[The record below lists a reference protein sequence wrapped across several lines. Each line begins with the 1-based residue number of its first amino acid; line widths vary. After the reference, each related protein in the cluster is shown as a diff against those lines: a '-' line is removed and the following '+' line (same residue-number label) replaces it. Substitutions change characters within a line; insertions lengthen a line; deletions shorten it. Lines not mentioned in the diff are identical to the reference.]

1 MSRAGDFQELQASS
15 ISAQTVESVPNEGQ
29 EFGLSRVGQDRGAA
43 VRIRGAVKL
52 AEVAVCALLAC
63 CVARAQGVPAPS
75 QGANGTS
82 AGQGVATPGSAG
94 AVPQA
99 SQGVVPANSAAGRR
113 APLDDLKG
121 LSETGLSTSVWDW
134 KGLTVDKVEFEGVTF
149 GSAEKLP
156 KELTQKAGQP
166 LDPAKVRES
175 TRRLFA
181 SGRYRDIA
189 VRGIRHGDSVTLVF
203 AGSPRYYVGRVTIE
217 GVKSERLTSLLE
229 FSTKLEPGTAFTDAE
244 VPAGEA
250 GIKQTLA
257 QNGYFEPTV
266 VAVKTRREAE
276 QSVDV
281 TYRVNIG
288 TQARVGNVAVTGQDP
303 GLTEKDF
310 RKKGKLKRRSKVTRD
325 TTSNALTNLR
335 AVYQKKDRLEGTI
348 ALDKQTYEPP
358 RKELDYDFLA
368 NQGPVVKVVI
378 EGAKV
383 SKSRMHLLVPIFE
396 EGTIDNDLLN
406 EGTHNIKDFLQ
417 QQGYFDASVEVR
429 VIGENTPSERVVYT
443 VDKNVKHRVV
453 AVDFKGNKY
462 FNDDT
467 LRERTRVQKAD
478 AYLRSGRY
486 SQGLVTSD
494 VSSIEAIYRAN
505 GFSNVKVT
513 PTVTDTDD
521 TKGGKPLKLALI
533 HVTYAVAEGPQQT
546 FGAVNLSGVDAT
558 RNEDVKKLLNTQSGQ
573 PFSLITLSGDR
584 DAVLGYYVSRGF
596 DQARV
601 EIKQQIET
609 ADPTKTDVT
618 LNVVEGQQVFINKV
632 LLSGLNHT
640 KQRIV
645 DGQILVHAGD
655 PLDQSAL
662 LQTQRNLYNLA
673 LFNEVVAA
681 VQNPTGDAPEKNV
694 LVQLTEAK
702 RWDVTYG
709 FGFEAETG
717 RPTRGQ
723 ISAASKIQLGLD
735 PNAKFAQQGKTGV
748 SPRVSVDVSRI
759 NFRGTQQSVTLHG
772 TYGLLEKV
780 ATLSFQ
786 NPNLLGSPN
795 LSAQLSGGYTNVQ
808 NISTFAASTLQG
820 DFRVTQKVRKTD
832 TFIYD
837 FQYRRVAV
845 DPNSLQVSANLI
857 PLLSQP
863 VRVGGPGVTWFH
875 DRRSP
880 SPLDATKG
888 WYASVQEFLASSK
901 FGSQTD
907 FNKVDATYSSYYS
920 FGKEKRRY
928 TFARNTRFGFEKD
941 FGVNPNVGNQ
951 ECVGSLLTTNASCSP
966 VPLPER
972 LYAGGATSHR
982 GFAINAAG
990 PRDLQTGYPVGGTA
1004 VFVNSLE
1011 LRLPAPVLPVVG
1023 SSVNFVVF
1031 HDMGNVFQH
1040 VSDVF
1045 PSFGRFHQPNQDTCK
1060 NVSGSIGTCDFN
1072 YFSHA
1077 VGLGARYN
1085 TPVGPIRADF
1095 SYNLNPPIYPV
1106 IYDFNN
1112 SLPHVGQ
1119 AGHFNFFFSIGQS
1132 F

>member
-1 MSRAGDFQELQASS
+1 MRICGA
-15 ISAQTVESVPNEGQ
+15 V
-29 EFGLSRVGQDRGAA
+29 GLSGVLGC
-43 VRIRGAVKL
+43 I
-52 AEVAVCALLAC
+52 LLAP
-63 CVARAQGVPAPS
+63 VGGAQSIPAAS
-75 QGANGTS
+75 QGANGT
-82 AGQGVATPGSAG
+82 AGAAGSRGASG
-94 AVPQA
+94 RQSPAAVPQA
-99 SQGVVPANSAAGRR
+99 STAELPSDRDRQRTPI
-113 APLDDLKG
+113 DDLTG
-121 LSETGLSTSVWDW
+121 LSPTGLSTSIWQW
-134 KGLTVDKVEFEGVTF
+134 KGLTVQSISFEGVTF
-149 GSAEKLP
+149 GEKELLP
-156 KELTQKAGQP
+156 TELTQKVGQP
-166 LDPAKVRES
+166 LDPVKVRDS

-189 VRGIRHGDSVTLVF
+189 VRGVRRGDGVALVY
-203 AGSPRYYVGRVTIE
+203 AGTARYYVGRVTIV
-217 GVKSERLTSLLE
+217 GVKSERLASLLE
-229 FSTKLEPGTAFTDAE
+229 YSTKLDPGTAFSEPA
-244 VPAGEA
+244 VPAGQTAIE
-250 GIKQTLA
+250 QTLA
-257 QNGYFEPTV
+257 QNGYFEPKVSAATERH
-266 VAVKTRREAE
+266 AAE
-276 QSVDV
+276 QSIDV
-281 TYRVNIG
+281 TYTVATG
-288 TQARVGNVAVTGQDP
+288 KQARVGNVTVAGQDP

-325 TTSNALTNLR
+325 TTSNALVNLR
-335 AVYQKKDRLEGTI
+335 GVYQKRDRLEGTI
-348 ALDKQTYEPP
+348 ALDKQTYEGS
-358 RKELDYDFLA
+358 RKELDYAFQA
-368 NQGPVVKVVI
+368 NQGPVVKVAI

-383 SKSRMHLLVPIFE
+383 SKSRLHLLVPIFE

-417 QQGYFDASVEVR
+417 QQGYFDADVTVR
-429 VIGENTPSERVVYT
+429 VLGEDTPSERVVYL
-443 VDKNVKHRVV
+443 VEKGKKHKVI
-453 AVDFKGNKY
+453 AVDFANNKY

-478 AYLRSGRY
+478 AYQRSGRY

-494 VSSIEAIYRAN
+494 VTSIESIYRAN
-505 GFSNVKVT
+505 GFSKVKVT
-513 PTVTDTDD
+513 PKVSDTAHE
-521 TKGGKPLKLALI
+521 GGGASEKLAQ
-533 HVTYAVAEGPQQT
+533 VRVVYTVDEGTQQK
-546 FGAVNLSGVDAT
+546 FGAIKLAGVQPA
-558 RNEDVKKLLNTQSGQ
+558 REEDVKKLLNMQSGQ

-584 DAVLGYYVSRGF
+584 DAVLGYLVSRGF

-601 EIKQQIET
+601 EVKQEVET
-609 ADPTKTDVT
+609 ADPSKTDVT
-618 LNVVEGQQVFINKV
+618 LNVSEGQQVFVGKV
-632 LLSGLNHT
+632 LLSGLKHT
-640 KQRIV
+640 KGKV
-645 DGQILVHAGD
+645 VESQILVHPGD

-662 LQTQRNLYNLA
+662 LGTQRNLYNLA

-681 VQNPTGDAPEKNV
+681 VQNPTGDAPEKNI

-717 RPTRGQ
+717 RPNRGK
-723 ISAASKIQLGLD
+723 ISAASKIQLGLPPD
-735 PNAKFAQQGKTGV
+735 ADTGQNGKAGV

-759 NFRGTQQSVTLHG
+759 NFRGTQQSLTLHG

-786 NPNLLGSPN
+786 NPDLLGDPN
-795 LSAQLSGGYTNVQ
+795 LTAQVSGGYTNVQ

-820 DFRVTQKVRKTD
+820 DFRVTQKVRRTD

-837 FQYRRVAV
+837 FQYRRVKV

-875 DRRSP
+875 DRRTP

-888 WYASVQEFLASSK
+888 SYTSVQEFLASSK

-907 FNKVDATYSSYYS
+907 FNKVDATNSTYYS
-920 FGKEKRRY
+920 FGKTKRRY
-928 TFARNTRFGFEKD
+928 TFARNTRIGIERD
-941 FGVNPNVGNQ
+941 FGVNPNAGTKRVPAPPSCAGD
-951 ECVGSLLTTNASCSP
+951 LLNTNASCSA

-982 GFAINAAG
+982 GFGINAAG
-990 PRDLQTGYPVGGTA
+990 PRDLQTGYPVGGQA

-1011 LRLPAPVLPVVG
+1011 LRLPPPVLPIVG

-1040 VSDVF
+1040 TSDLL
-1045 PSFGRFHQPNQDTCK
+1045 PSFARFKQRNQDTCK
-1060 NVSGSIGTCDFN
+1060 NVSGSIGVCDFA

-1119 AGHFNFFFSIGQS
+1119 AGRFNFFFSIGQS